1 VAGFFCMK
9 NRRVRLGTFPD
20 NKVRLRVS
28 SPGFD
33 AVEAIDDG
41 HAITFDSDF
50 TDIAKITTVGIANE
64 VVINVV
70 SGVNVFG
77 IRATYP
83 NLGFKPFVEVRSL
96 VGSVVFDDF
105 FNSTFPSGSYTL
117 VESSQLTVN
126 ASGSQ
131 SNAGLQALFIVYRIP
146 VPSG

>member
-1 VAGFFCMK
+1 
-9 NRRVRLGTFPD
+9 
-20 NKVRLRVS
+20 
-28 SPGFD
+28 
-33 AVEAIDDG
+33 
-41 HAITFDSDF
+41 
-50 TDIAKITTVGIANE
+50 
-64 VVINVV
+64 VINVV

-77 IRATYP
+77 IRATFP

>member
-1 VAGFFCMK
+1 MK

-20 NKVRLRVS
+20 SKVRLRVS

-50 TDIAKITTVGIANE
+50 TDIAKITAVGIANE

-105 FNSTFPSGSYTL
+105 FNSAFPSGSYTL

>member
-1 VAGFFCMK
+1 MK
-9 NRRVRLGTFPD
+9 NRRVRLGTFLD
-20 NKVRLRVS
+20 SKVRLRVS
-28 SPGFD
+28 AAGFD

-50 TDIAKITTVGIANE
+50 TDIAKITAVGIANE

-77 IRATYP
+77 IRATFP
-83 NLGFKPFVEVRSL
+83 DLGFKPFVEVRSL
-96 VGSVVFDDF
+96 VGSVFFDDF

-126 ASGSQ
+126 VSGTQ
-131 SNAGLQALFIVYRIP
+131 TNAGLQALFIVYRIP